1 MGAGG
6 SSEDLSKDQQALCP
20 RPSLSPP
27 PSLALGL
34 GLKPQGGQL
43 RFCTMQQEGTARGW
57 LAGHPALSL
66 SGKSRPLCNL
76 FPHQPK
82 GHLTSASLSEL
93 EMVCVDCGAHTRLLH
108 LWEAGLLSETAA
120 GKPPSSCRPPAA
132 DVPLLPLVPTAS
144 VIAPRCP
151 PPAPR
156 PHGVRHRPPMSP
168 SCPWSPRRP
177 SSPPQCP
184 PPAPCP
190 HGVHHRPPRSRCP
203 PPASGPHGIHRLPA
217 SLS

>member
-144 VIAPRCP
+144 VIAPSMSPSCSLSPRRP
-151 PPAPR
+151 SPAP
-156 PHGVRHRPPMSP
+156 PQPMSP
-168 SCPWSPRRP
+168 SCLWSPRHP
-177 SSPPQCP
+177 SS
-184 PPAPCP
+184 
-190 HGVHHRPPRSRCP
+190 
-203 PPASGPHGIHRLPA
+203 SGLA
-217 SLS
+217 QLMLKVSQA

>member
-1 MGAGG
+1 
-6 SSEDLSKDQQALCP
+6 
-20 RPSLSPP
+20 
-27 PSLALGL
+27 
-34 GLKPQGGQL
+34 
-43 RFCTMQQEGTARGW
+43 MQQEGTARGW

-120 GKPPSSCRPPAA
+120 EKPLSSCRPPAA
-132 DVPLLPLVPTAS
+132 DVPLLLLVPTASVTGPPMSPSCSSSPRRPSSPPDVPLLLLVPTAS

-156 PHGVRHRPPMSP
+156 PHGVHHRPPPTSP
-168 SCPWSPRRP
+168 SCSSSPRRP
-177 SSPPQCP
+177 SS
-184 PPAPCP
+184 
-190 HGVHHRPPRSRCP
+190 
-203 PPASGPHGIHRLPA
+203 SGLA
-217 SLS
+217 QLMLKVSQA